1 MLFRLMAKQRHH
13 EPRRREN
20 GNLLLRWLL
29 IALGFVFL
37 ALGTVGVFVPLL
49 PTTPFVLLAAACFVR
64 GSRRLH
70 VVLLRS
76 RPFGPIIREWR
87 AHRTIP
93 IRAKRVAQVMIVLSF
108 GSSAILFVPI
118 LWVQVL
124 VGLLGLVGLFLMSR
138 IPARRPN

>member
-1 MLFRLMAKQRHH
+1 MLFRLMAKRQHH

-29 IALGFVFL
+29 IALGFMFL
-37 ALGTVGVFVPLL
+37 ALGTVGVFVPFL

-64 GSRRLH
+64 GSRRMH

-87 AHRTIP
+87 AHKTIP
-93 IRAKRVAQVMIVLSF
+93 IRAKRFAQVLIVLSF

-118 LWVQVL
+118 LWLRVL
-124 VGLLGLVGLFLMSR
+124 VGALGLVALFLVSR
-138 IPARRPN
+138 IPVR

>member
-13 EPRRREN
+13 EPRRRES

-70 VVLLRS
+70 VMLLRS

-87 AHRTIP
+87 AHKTIP
-93 IRAKRVAQVMIVLSF
+93 IRAKRFAQVLIVLSF
-108 GSSAILFVPI
+108 GSSAIFFVPI

-124 VGLLGLVGLFLMSR
+124 VGLLGLVALVLVSR
-138 IPARRPN
+138 IPARLPN